1 MIKTVEVNILTNITF
16 DMEILLKAIIIDA
29 KERGYKTEEDII
41 EFIDERK
48 FSTIVLNNN
57 QEDFDS
63 LYNDFGSQKEYI
75 CYKLGLSPIKDDIK
89 LLLNNILNS
98 K

>member
-48 FSTIVLNNN
+48 FSTIVLNK
-57 QEDFDS
+57 
-63 LYNDFGSQKEYI
+63 YTI
-75 CYKLGLSPIKDDIK
+75 C
-89 LLLNNILNS
+89 NS
-98 K
+98 

>member
-1 MIKTVEVNILTNITF
+1 MIKKVEVNILTNVTF

-29 KERGYKTEEDII
+29 KEKGYKTEEDII
-41 EFIDERK
+41 KFIDERK

-57 QEDFDS
+57 QETFDS
-63 LYNDFGSQKEYI
+63 LYNDFGGQKEYI

-89 LLLNNILNS
+89 LLLNKILH
-98 K
+98 

>member
-1 MIKTVEVNILTNITF
+1 MIKRVEVNILSDITF
-16 DMEILLKAIIIDA
+16 DMEILLKAIINDA
-29 KERGYKTEEDII
+29 KEKGYKTKEDII
-41 EFIDERK
+41 EFINERK

-57 QEDFDS
+57 KENYDS

-89 LLLNNILNS
+89 NLLNKILH
-98 K
+98 